1 MRRDPRADFRDE
13 ATLTRADNMW
23 LVPLRVAEIE
33 ELVSVEQEIEDP
45 SDIGSLAVVGE
56 LVGDSVA

>member
-1 MRRDPRADFRDE
+1 
-13 ATLTRADNMW
+13 MW